1 MSKYTKCSS
10 CGKEIL
16 FVPMLDSGKMMP
28 IDAESIQK
36 YIVLNGSHTKG
47 AIRDCGIPHWKTC
60 PNSNRHRKNNKGEKK

>member
-36 YIVLNGSHTKG
+36 YIVEFLIGKPAQIQTD
-47 AIRDCGIPHWKTC
+47 IEKTI
-60 PNSNRHRKNNKGEKK
+60 KEKKNDHEYTNI